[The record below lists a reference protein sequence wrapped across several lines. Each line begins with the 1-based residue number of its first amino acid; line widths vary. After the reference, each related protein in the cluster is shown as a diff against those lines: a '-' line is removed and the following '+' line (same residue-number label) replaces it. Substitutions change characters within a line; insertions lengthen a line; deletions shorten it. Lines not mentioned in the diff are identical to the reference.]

1 MKGDLVKWF
10 DDSFFDKFLI
20 FVHES
25 ISHSINYISCPS
37 CDHISNK
44 VQTTLLQVDRTSEW
58 FVPKFGSKKFR
69 ISIGILF
76 LPYTSIVTCFA
87 ALGAISGPLQLERVA
102 AICVI
107 YVLALGVGAHLLDAV
122 GGKTKPWGN
131 LPKRKI
137 GVLALVAVGIA
148 FSVGIY
154 FAFLDSPWLFPI
166 GIIEG
171 FFLFAY
177 SLELFGGKFHNNPST
192 IFSWGILPVFAGS
205 VIQTNSITIET
216 IIIASITALVTYALI
231 KTSRQ
236 YKLLKRDNGD
246 AHIIKKK
253 ERILKLITIGVIAST
268 IIFFIIRYYN
278 FIWEIPKI
286 QMNVKYS
293 EGKLYKKDSFL
304 E

>member
-1 MKGDLVKWF
+1 MQ
-10 DDSFFDKFLI
+10 I
-20 FVHES
+20 
-25 ISHSINYISCPS
+25 
-37 CDHISNK
+37 
-44 VQTTLLQVDRTSEW
+44 DRTSEW
-58 FVPKFGSKKFR
+58 FVPKFGPKKFR

-76 LPYTSIVTCFA
+76 LPYTSIVVCFA

-137 GVLALVAVGIA
+137 WGIALSALSIA

-177 SLELFGGKFHNNPST
+177 NLELFGGKFHNNTST

-216 IIIASITALVTYALI
+216 IVIAIITALVTYVLI
-231 KTSRQ
+231 TISKQ
-236 YKLLKRDNGD
+236 YKSLKRNNGD
-246 AHIIKKK
+246 AYSIKKK
-253 ERILKLITIGVIAST
+253 ERILKLITIGVVVST
-268 IIFFIIRYYN
+268 IIFFIIKYYN
-278 FIWEIPKI
+278 MI
-286 QMNVKYS
+286 
-293 EGKLYKKDSFL
+293 
-304 E
+304 

>member
-1 MKGDLVKWF
+1 
-10 DDSFFDKFLI
+10 
-20 FVHES
+20 
-25 ISHSINYISCPS
+25 
-37 CDHISNK
+37 
-44 VQTTLLQVDRTSEW
+44 LQIDRTSEW
-58 FVPKFGSKKFR
+58 FVPKFGPKKFR

-76 LPYTSIVTCFA
+76 LPYTSIVVCFA

-137 GVLALVAVGIA
+137 WGIALSALSIA

-177 SLELFGGKFHNNPST
+177 NLELFGGKFHNKTST

-216 IIIASITALVTYALI
+216 IVIAIITALVTYVLI
-231 KTSRQ
+231 TISKQ
-236 YKLLKRDNGD
+236 YKSLKRNNGD
-246 AHIIKKK
+246 AHSIKKK
-253 ERILKLITIGVIAST
+253 ERILKLITIGVVVST
-268 IIFFIIRYYN
+268 IIFFIIKYYN
-278 FIWEIPKI
+278 MI
-286 QMNVKYS
+286 
-293 EGKLYKKDSFL
+293 
-304 E
+304 